1 MEALKK
7 VNEKTSKSVIID
19 GEIHAQLKSL
29 CAGKN
34 LKMGGVIE
42 NLISLYLADY
52 KNVQKQIDNLKDGN
66 GSVSE

>member
-7 VNEKTSKSVIID
+7 VSDKTSKSVIID
-19 GEIHAQLKSL
+19 GEIHSQLKSL

-42 NLISLYLADY
+42 NLIRLYLKDY
-52 KNVQKQIDNLKDGN
+52 KNIQIQIDNLNEPKA
-66 GSVSE
+66 

>member
-7 VNEKTSKSVIID
+7 VTDKTSKSVIID
-19 GEIHAQLKSL
+19 GDIHAQLKSL

-42 NLISLYLADY
+42 NLIRLYLKDY
-52 KNVQKQIDNLKDGN
+52 KNVQKQIDNLN
-66 GSVSE
+66 ESEVA

>member
-1 MEALKK
+1 MEGLKN
-7 VNEKTSKSVIID
+7 NEKTSKSVIID
-19 GEIHAQLKSL
+19 GLIHSELKSL
-29 CAGKN
+29 CVGKN

-66 GSVSE
+66 ASIGE

>member
-7 VNEKTSKSVIID
+7 VADKTSKSVIID
-19 GEIHAQLKSL
+19 GDVHLQLKSL

-42 NLISLYLADY
+42 NLIRLYLKDY
-52 KNVQKQIDNLKDGN
+52 KTVQKMIDNLN
-66 GSVSE
+66 ETE

>member
-7 VNEKTSKSVIID
+7 LTEKTSKSVIID
-19 GEIHAQLKSL
+19 GDVHSQLKSL

-42 NLISLYLADY
+42 NLIRLYLADY
-52 KNVQKQIDNLKDGN
+52 KNVQKQIDNLKESN
-66 GSVSE
+66 EA

>member
-19 GEIHAQLKSL
+19 GEIHSQLKSL

-52 KNVQKQIDNLKDGN
+52 KNVQKQIDNLKETKE
-66 GSVSE
+66 SV